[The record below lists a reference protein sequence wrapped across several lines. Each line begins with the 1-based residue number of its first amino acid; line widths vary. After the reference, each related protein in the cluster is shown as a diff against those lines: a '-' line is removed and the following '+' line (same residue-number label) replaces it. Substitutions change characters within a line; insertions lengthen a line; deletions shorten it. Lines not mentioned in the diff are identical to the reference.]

1 MEWNNGKERALFEKE
16 QANLRNEYLAVG
28 MTEEQIKTMR
38 DYDEEWFKKR
48 RNEALHT
55 QGLDMLTSEDEDN
68 KDNPLLKKFPYRFS
82 IFDKHFE
89 AERFGWIELI
99 EIKALIA

>member
-38 DYDEEWFKKR
+38 DYDEEWFKKSPTVR
-48 RNEALHT
+48 
-55 QGLDMLTSEDEDN
+55 
-68 KDNPLLKKFPYRFS
+68 
-82 IFDKHFE
+82 I
-89 AERFGWIELI
+89 
-99 EIKALIA
+99 